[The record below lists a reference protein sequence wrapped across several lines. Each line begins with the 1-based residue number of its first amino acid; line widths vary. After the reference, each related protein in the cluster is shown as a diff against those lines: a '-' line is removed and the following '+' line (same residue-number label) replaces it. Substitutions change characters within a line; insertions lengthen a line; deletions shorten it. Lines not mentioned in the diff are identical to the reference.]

1 MKQNSCIVVTG
12 ANGLAGSAV
21 VEHLRERG
29 FTFVVPLT
37 RDDADLMDADR
48 TGRFFG
54 RVQPEYVFHAAAT
67 VYGLQGNMDNQYKA
81 ILNNT
86 MINTNVINASHW
98 VGVKKIVV
106 MGTNAIYPWPAILPY
121 REENIFDGRP
131 HDGEAGYGH
140 AKRHMLA
147 MLEASGMNY
156 TYLVSGNLYGPRDNF
171 NEKTGHVLPSLIHK
185 FWWASVPPKNAVDIW
200 GDGSARRDFLHSAD
214 LADIAS
220 LFMGNDFT
228 GPINIGSGTT
238 VAIRDIAKL
247 LSDISGVDWSD
258 VRFDTSKPT
267 GRPECYSDLSKLHA
281 LGWQPKVSF
290 ADGLRSTYDWYSVRH
305 TRS

>member
-1 MKQNSCIVVTG
+1 
-12 ANGLAGSAV
+12 
-21 VEHLRERG
+21 
-29 FTFVVPLT
+29 
-37 RDDADLMDADR
+37 
-48 TGRFFG
+48 
-54 RVQPEYVFHAAAT
+54 
-67 VYGLQGNMDNQYKA
+67 
-81 ILNNT
+81 
-86 MINTNVINASHW
+86 
-98 VGVKKIVV
+98 
-106 MGTNAIYPWPAILPY
+106 
-121 REENIFDGRP
+121 
-131 HDGEAGYGH
+131 
-140 AKRHMLA
+140 
-147 MLEASGMNY
+147 
-156 TYLVSGNLYGPRDNF
+156 
-171 NEKTGHVLPSLIHK
+171 
-185 FWWASVPPKNAVDIW
+185 VDIW

-247 LSDISGVDWSD
+247 LSDISGVEWSD